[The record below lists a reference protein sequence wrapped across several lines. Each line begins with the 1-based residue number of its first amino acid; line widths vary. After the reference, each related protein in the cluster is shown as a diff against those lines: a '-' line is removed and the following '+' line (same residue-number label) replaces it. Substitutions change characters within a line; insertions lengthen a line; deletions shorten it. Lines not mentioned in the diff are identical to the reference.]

1 MVHFEV
7 VRGRKS
13 RNDRVVKVWSN
24 GEVFTIREL
33 LELLKL
39 YFESEDDC
47 YPISRGFQG
56 RSMLL
61 KAIIDVY
68 SGIPLPRVLK
78 AYKLNK
84 RRRV

>member
-13 RNDRVVKVWSN
+13 RNDKVVKVWSN
-24 GEVFTIREL
+24 GEVFTIKEL

-47 YPISRGFQG
+47 YPISQGFQG

-68 SGIPLPRVLK
+68 TGIPLERVLK